1 MNDAGDVRSGTQ
13 LGQGPK
19 VQPPAQQASQSPARQ
34 ISPQSAQQASPQA
47 AQAPASGPIARAGTR
62 TTTYRVER
70 PRKAG
75 PLAVAAK
82 IALTLVFAATAALC
96 AYRAAVPAATPHGRV
111 PASLVA
117 VGYAG
122 TALMAVVLTA
132 AGIFWVLRG
141 ARFADSL
148 ALAVLWPIATV
159 LTVIVA
165 GASVVPQHYLR
176 IGYVLVPAGLAAVAM
191 MVAVAWVYNRSS
203 GR

>member
-1 MNDAGDVRSGTQ
+1 MNDAGDARSGTQ
-13 LGQGPK
+13 LGQGAAVPS
-19 VQPPAQQASQSPARQ
+19 PAQQAP
-34 ISPQSAQQASPQA
+34 PQPV
-47 AQAPASGPIARAGTR
+47 QAPASGPVARAGTP

-111 PASLVA
+111 PANLVA
-117 VGYAG
+117 AGYAG
-122 TALMAVVLTA
+122 TALMAVVLAA

-141 ARFADSL
+141 ARFADNL

-165 GASVVPQHYLR
+165 GASVAPQHYLR

>member
-1 MNDAGDVRSGTQ
+1 MNDAGDARSGTQ
-13 LGQGPK
+13 FGQGAAPP
-19 VQPPAQQASQSPARQ
+19 PPAQQA
-34 ISPQSAQQASPQA
+34 PQQPVRQASPQPV
-47 AQAPASGPIARAGTR
+47 QAPASGPVARAGTP

-111 PASLVA
+111 PANLVA
-117 VGYAG
+117 AGYAG

-159 LTVIVA
+159 LLVILA
-165 GASVVPQHYLR
+165 GASTVPQHYLR

-191 MVAVAWVYNRSS
+191 MIAVAWVYNRSS
-203 GR
+203 GH